1 MLERDVAI
9 LTNRRTTS
17 EEHDARDRYHDGID
31 ARHRGVGGGN
41 GGSSTGQKSL
51 AETYTGCLAKGDAP
65 NEFKLTNVNGGSEEY
80 ELVGGKDLK
89 DHVGHKVEV
98 KGEKV
103 SSKQAEKVEKA
114 SGAAEK
120 GESEAGHEHI
130 RVSSMRHVAA
140 TCP

>member
-1 MLERDVAI
+1 MKKTMLAI
-9 LTNRRTTS
+9 GTTMGLML
-17 EEHDARDRYHDGID
+17 AT
-31 ARHRGVGGGN
+31 GVWAADT
-41 GGSSTGQKSL
+41 GGSSTGQKSS

-98 KGEKV
+98 KGEKI

-130 RVSSMRHVAA
+130 RVSSMRHIAA

>member
-1 MLERDVAI
+1 MKNTMLAI
-9 LTNRRTTS
+9 GATVGLMLATGAWAA
-17 EEHDARDRYHDGID
+17 DASG
-31 ARHRGVGGGN
+31 ASTAKK
-41 GGSSTGQKSL
+41 SS
-51 AETYTGCLAKGDAP
+51 AETYTGCLAKGDGP

-80 ELVGGKDLK
+80 ELIGGKDLK

-98 KGEKV
+98 KGKEV
-103 SSKQAEKVEKA
+103 SSKQAEKAEKA

-130 RVSSMRHVAA
+130 RVSSMRHIAA